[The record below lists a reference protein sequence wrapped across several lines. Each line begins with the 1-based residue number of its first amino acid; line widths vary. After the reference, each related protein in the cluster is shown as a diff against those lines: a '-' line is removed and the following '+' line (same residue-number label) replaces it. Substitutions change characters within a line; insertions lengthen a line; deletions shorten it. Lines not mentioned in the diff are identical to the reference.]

1 MPKKLFLYS
10 TDVNLFMQKMQQ
22 AHSKNSISGK
32 KTSSPGS
39 GSRDVTEINKKEHEP
54 SIHPHFILEGL
65 PSLQI

>member
-1 MPKKLFLYS
+1 
-10 TDVNLFMQKMQQ
+10 MQKMQQ